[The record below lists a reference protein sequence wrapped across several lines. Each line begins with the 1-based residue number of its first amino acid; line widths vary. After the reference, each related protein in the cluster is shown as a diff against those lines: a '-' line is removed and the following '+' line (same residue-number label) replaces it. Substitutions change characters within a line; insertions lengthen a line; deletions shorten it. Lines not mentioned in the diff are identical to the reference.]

1 MMRHH
6 LALVATVGP
15 ALLLAAALAFQ
26 YMGGLAPCELCIWQR
41 WPHLAA
47 IALGAGYL
55 LTAHRFPA
63 ALAAASLVVGSCI
76 AAYHVGVEQQ
86 WWAGPGACSGT
97 GLGEM
102 TGSELLDITV
112 ADTIVRCDE
121 VAWSMFGVSMAAWN
135 GLLSIGIAA
144 VWLAV
149 LVPGSTGRAQ
159 VDR

>member
-1 MMRHH
+1 MKRLH
-6 LALVATVGP
+6 LAIAATFGP
-15 ALLLAAALAFQ
+15 LLLLVAALASQ
-26 YMGGLAPCELCIWQR
+26 YVGGLEPCELCIWQR

-47 IALGAGYL
+47 IAFGAGYL
-55 LTAHRFPA
+55 LTGSRFLA
-63 ALAAASLVVGSCI
+63 ALAAASLVVGSSI

-121 VAWSMFGVSMAAWN
+121 VAWSMFGLSMAAWN
-135 GLLSIGIAA
+135 GLLSAGIAA
-144 VWLAV
+144 VWGAALT
-149 LVPGSTGRAQ
+149 PGSAGRTRA
-159 VDR
+159 DH

>member
-1 MMRHH
+1 MKRNH
-6 LALVATVGP
+6 LALAATIGP
-15 ALLLAAALAFQ
+15 FLLLVAALASQ
-26 YMGGLAPCELCIWQR
+26 YIGGLAPCELCIWQR

-47 IALGAGYL
+47 IAFGAGYL
-55 LTAHRFPA
+55 LTVRRFPA
-63 ALAAASLVVGSCI
+63 AVAAASLVVGSGI

-102 TGSELLDITV
+102 TGSELLDLTV

-121 VAWSMFGVSMAAWN
+121 VAWSMFGLSMAAWN

-144 VWLAV
+144 VWGAV
-149 LVPGSTGRAQ
+149 LVPGSTGSARAN
-159 VDR
+159 R